1 MSLHDAYARITPYE
15 LAFPEPDAVDRLIAD
30 IAEEARGRGA
40 DPAQPHEFITMGAV
54 GAFIRDLQGSDAP
67 PEAIHQ
73 YGALVFHAV
82 HFREAGCPVYVL
94 GAHAARYLVGGA
106 PSGATV
112 PPKPSGYLQLPQ
124 HLFWTAGAEGS
135 PPESIDGLFWTLS
148 STGMLHILL
157 ATGLRPDRPGFGT
170 VPVPEAPVSDAS
182 SWMGI
187 EVRAAGGD
195 FSSTMPGGE
204 LDGLCTVESSGEI
217 LKLLARFFA
226 YVTAVPSALVRCE
239 PATGTD
245 GGPTA
250 SLFSHDR
257 VVLDG

>member
-1 MSLHDAYARITPYE
+1 
-15 LAFPEPDAVDRLIAD
+15 LIAD

-40 DPAQPHEFITMGAV
+40 DPGQPSAFITMGAV

-82 HFREAGCPVYVL
+82 HFREAGSPVYLL
-94 GAHAARYLVGGA
+94 GTHAARYLVGGP
-106 PSGATV
+106 PSGAPE
-112 PPKPSGYLQLPQ
+112 PPNPSGYLQLPQ
-124 HLFWTAGAEGS
+124 HLFWTAGAEEW
-135 PPESIDGLFWTLS
+135 PPESIDGLFWTIS
-148 STGMLHILL
+148 STGLLHVLL
-157 ATGLRPDRPGFGT
+157 VTGVRPDRPGFGA
-170 VPVPEAPVSDAS
+170 VPVAEAPVSDAY
-182 SWMGI
+182 SWMET
-187 EVRAAGGD
+187 EVRTAGGD

-226 YVTAVPSALVRCE
+226 YVTAVPAALVRCE

-245 GGPTA
+245 GGPNA
-250 SLFSHDR
+250 SLFPHDR